1 LNTLAANN
9 DLKEKIMR
17 TITLVL
23 LVALAAVLAGCH
35 GMAGQV
41 RGSGNRVVQK
51 RQIGNFTSIT
61 TEGAY
66 DVRVVCQKEASLEIE
81 GDDNVLAVITAE
93 VSNGALR
100 LKSLRNFSVSD
111 PIIVRISVPN
121 LEGMTVSGAG
131 KVDVDGLNNDRFELD
146 VNGAPTVRVAGVTKL
161 LDISSNG
168 AAKVDTHKL
177 AASHAVVESNGVSRI
192 DLDVKDKLDV
202 TISGPSSVTYQGD
215 PVVTKT
221 IHGPGKL
228 EKKASEGA

>member
-1 LNTLAANN
+1 
-9 DLKEKIMR
+9 MR

-23 LVALAAVLAGCH
+23 LFAVAVVLTGCH

-81 GDDNVLAVITAE
+81 GDDNVLAVITTE
-93 VSNGALR
+93 VTSGALR

-111 PIIVRISVPN
+111 PIVVRISVPN
-121 LEGMTVSGAG
+121 LDGMTVNGSG
-131 KVDVDGLNNDRFELD
+131 KVDVDGLSNQRFELD
-146 VNGAPTVRVAGVTKL
+146 VNGAPTIRVAGVTKV

-168 AAKVDTHKL
+168 AAKVDTRKL
-177 AASHAVVESNGVSRI
+177 AASQAVVESNGVSKI

-202 TISGPSSVTYQGD
+202 TISGPSSVSYEGD